1 MVRLN
6 AMQCLVLPWF
16 QSSSDNI
23 PGAVTSTAQHQKM
36 LQQIEG
42 SILLVSSVQLCIV
55 YITTAVIIMLEMPA
69 AAPQQRVW
77 ICFFAF
83 WLTIRYAPPLPEP
96 YRKEPPKTP
105 VLKLFDIAL
114 YIRALTI
121 SIETSVLHHSGW
133 APTLPPHSSSDK
145 ILYATGCDSALN
157 QKSNG
162 HAATPFVQLA
172 VFFQILLFFWC
183 GVFLQMRK
191 SPPLPFQ
198 EQKNEDAWNVML
210 KTRRRIMLCFC
221 GIPLVLC
228 LCGVLLEIGGHHH
241 CCPVSVH
248 KTGPSSFAIAFG
260 FDMYLHLIQ
269 TFLYRNPSQ

>member
-105 VLKLFDIAL
+105 VLKSFDIAL

-121 SIETSVLHHSGW
+121 SIETSLRVGTDAA
-133 APTLPPHSSSDK
+133 APFVKRQNNVRDWVWQCLESKIEWTCCDAICTACCLFSDIALFLVWHVFPNAKVAALAFPRTKKWRRMKCHVEDAPPHHALFLRHSSG
-145 ILYATGCDSALN
+145 I
-157 QKSNG
+157 
-162 HAATPFVQLA
+162 
-172 VFFQILLFFWC
+172 VFMWRF
-183 GVFLQMRK
+183 
-191 SPPLPFQ
+191 
-198 EQKNEDAWNVML
+198 AWNWRTPSL
-210 KTRRRIMLCFC
+210 LSSQCTQDRSQQFC
-221 GIPLVLC
+221 NCLWFWYVFAFIPNFLV
-228 LCGVLLEIGGHHH
+228 
-241 CCPVSVH
+241 
-248 KTGPSSFAIAFG
+248 
-260 FDMYLHLIQ
+260 
-269 TFLYRNPSQ
+269 